1 MRAGVKFSRWFLSK
15 MIKRIFASTDKHKSV
30 HNINKNWKSF
40 NYSFGYQR
48 IYDGYE
54 PKDMI
59 LALKSVEETLE
70 DESHEDC
77 SDN

>member
-40 NYSFGYQR
+40 NYSFGY
-48 IYDGYE
+48 E